1 LWSITD
7 IGSQPVT
14 SAVGG
19 KANVTTDPSWGRLV
33 IQNGLQS
40 IILDPDRFN
49 QDCYDPEMGTIRC
62 RWVMRRRQFIGLIG
76 GAAVWPLSARG
87 QQKGRVSTIC
97 LVGVGSTIGEEAR
110 RAFESACSEFGWVEG
125 RNIHIVYRS
134 AEPSQMRAAVAE
146 LVASAPAIIVAL
158 GTSVL
163 NAVREATTSIPVVF
177 VGISDPEGVGIVAN
191 LARPGGNM
199 TGLANF
205 EPSMGGKWLQTLKE
219 IAPHLT
225 QIGIL
230 RFAGTQ
236 VRILRNIEGN
246 AAASGMRVVDC
257 PVRDGSEIRE
267 AIGAFDGEPDTGI
280 IVFPDPV
287 LGTFR
292 SLIFEL
298 VAKQHHPTI
307 YPFRSDAQAGGLL
320 SYGINIIDQLR
331 RSAFYVDQILK
342 GARPGDLPVQAPT
355 KFELVINLKTAKA
368 LGLDVP
374 QALLARADEVIE

>member
-1 LWSITD
+1 ML
-7 IGSQPVT
+7 
-14 SAVGG
+14 
-19 KANVTTDPSWGRLV
+19 
-33 IQNGLQS
+33 
-40 IILDPDRFN
+40 
-49 QDCYDPEMGTIRC
+49 
-62 RWVMRRRQFIGLIG
+62 RRQFIGLIG
-76 GAAVWPLSARG
+76 GAAAWPLAARG
-87 QQKGRVSTIC
+87 QQRARYPTIG
-97 LVGVGSTIGEEAR
+97 VVGSASASDEETR
-110 RAFESACSEFGWVEG
+110 RGISAFESGCSEFGWVEG
-125 RNIHIVYRS
+125 RNIHIVYRWADS
-134 AEPSQMRAAVAE
+134 SQMRAVVAE
-146 LVASAPAIIVAL
+146 LVASAPDVIVAR

-163 NAVREATTSIPVVF
+163 NAVREATSSIPVVF

-225 QIGIL
+225 RVGAL

-236 VRILRNIEGN
+236 VRILRNIEDN
-246 AAASGMRVVDC
+246 VASSGMKIVDC
-257 PVRDGSEIRE
+257 PVHDGPEIRA
-267 AIGAFDGEPDTGI
+267 AIVAFDGEPGTGL
-280 IVFPDPV
+280 IVLPDPIFGGDA
-287 LGTFR
+287 L

-298 VAKQHHPTI
+298 AAKQHHPAI
-307 YPFRSDAQAGGLL
+307 YPFRSYAQAGGLL
-320 SYGINIIDQLR
+320 SYGINLLDQVR

-374 QALLARADEVIE
+374 QTLLARADEVIE

>member
-1 LWSITD
+1 MVQKL
-7 IGSQPVT
+7 
-14 SAVGG
+14 
-19 KANVTTDPSWGRLV
+19 
-33 IQNGLQS
+33 
-40 IILDPDRFN
+40 
-49 QDCYDPEMGTIRC
+49 GTIVY

-76 GAAVWPLSARG
+76 GAAAWPLSARG
-87 QQKGRVSTIC
+87 QQKGRFPTIG
-97 LVGVGSTIGEEAR
+97 LVGTGSTIGEEAR
-110 RAFESACSEFGWVEG
+110 RALEFACSEFGWVEG

-134 AEPSQMRAAVAE
+134 AEPSQMRAVVVE
-146 LVASAPAIIVAL
+146 LVASAPVIIVAF

-163 NAVREATTSIPVVF
+163 NAVREATNSIPVVF
-177 VGISDPEGVGIVAN
+177 VGISDPEGLGIIAN

-205 EPSMGGKWLQTLKE
+205 EPSMGGKWLQTLEE

-225 QIGIL
+225 QVGIL

-246 AAASGMRVVDC
+246 AASSGMKVVDC
-257 PVRDGSEIRE
+257 PVHDGPEIRA
-267 AIGAFDGEPDTGI
+267 AIGAFDGEPDTGL

-298 VAKQHHPTI
+298 AAKQHHPTI

-320 SYGINIIDQLR
+320 SYGINILDQLR

-374 QALLARADEVIE
+374 QTLLARADEVIE